1 MFGFRSKLLYVD
13 LGNDRIMEQS
23 ISDEY
28 ERTYLGGRGL
38 GAKILYDEL
47 KPGVDPLGPDNLLL
61 FMTGPLQGAV
71 IPGHTRYVA
80 MAKSP
85 QTNGLAEAHAGGSIG
100 PEIKYAGYDGIV
112 FGGVADEPVYL
123 WLHDGKTEIRDAR
136 SLWGKDI
143 HKTTALIKKDIGE
156 PKASVACIGL
166 GGENLVKFA
175 GIISDLSR
183 AAARTGVGAVMGSK
197 KLKAV
202 AVHGSKKEMPLADR
216 DLVIELAREHSK
228 RLLNNESVINLQKY
242 GTSFG
247 VSVLNTLGILPT
259 KNFQSG
265 FYEGAE
271 NLSGEAM
278 NATIVKGTTGC
289 VGCPIRCRRVVEVKK
304 GKYKGEFNEGPE
316 YETIASLGS
325 LCLNDNLE
333 AVSYANHLCN
343 LHSLDTISTG
353 NVIAFA
359 MECYEKVLIT
369 DEDTDG
375 VKLQWG
381 DSDVIIQ
388 IIKKIALREGFG
400 DVLSEGVKKVAETIG
415 KGAKA
420 FAVEVKGLEVPM
432 HDPRGKKGVGI
443 MYATAA
449 RGAVHMDGAH
459 DIIFER
465 PNVLPELGIIKAM
478 NRKDITGKARLM
490 AKSQD
495 AIAIQNSL
503 IICAFTGD
511 ITFRPVKIADYITW
525 LGAVTDLEYDIS
537 ELMLV
542 GERINNLTR
551 AFNIREGMSKRDDY
565 LPPRF
570 SKNMLAGASS
580 EQRITNRDLQKML
593 DEYYEIRGWDRE
605 TGIPTATKLV
615 NLGLSHIAKD
625 IYAT

>member
-1 MFGFRSKLLYVD
+1 MYGFRGKLLYVD
-13 LGNDRIMEQS
+13 LENDKIMERSVSEEDQ
-23 ISDEY
+23 
-28 ERTYLGGRGL
+28 RNYLGGRGL
-38 GAKILYDEL
+38 GAKVLYDEL
-47 KPGVDPLGPDNLLL
+47 KPDVDPLGPNNLLL
-61 FMTGPLQGAV
+61 FMAGPLQGAI

-80 MAKSP
+80 ITKSP
-85 QTNGLAEAHAGGSIG
+85 QTNGFAEAHAAGSIG

-112 FGGVADEPVYL
+112 FSGAADEPVYL
-123 WLHDGKTEIRDAR
+123 WLHDGETEIRDAK
-136 SLWGKDI
+136 SIWGK
-143 HKTTALIKKDIGE
+143 TTHESTVLIKKDINE

-202 AVHGSKKEMPLADR
+202 AIYGSKKEIPLADR
-216 DLVIELAREHSK
+216 TLVIKLAREHTQ
-228 RLLNNESVINLQKY
+228 RLLNTQDVIDMQKY
-242 GTSFG
+242 GTPLG
-247 VSVLNTLGILPT
+247 VSVLNSLGILPT

-265 FYEGAE
+265 FYEDAE
-271 NLSGEAM
+271 KISGETM
-278 NATIVKGTTGC
+278 SATIQKGIFGC
-289 VGCPIRCRRVVEVKK
+289 VGCPVSCWRVVEVKE
-304 GKYKGEFNEGPE
+304 GKYKGDFNDGPE

-325 LCLNDNLE
+325 LCLNHNLE
-333 AVSYANHLCN
+333 AISYANHLCN

-359 MECYEKVLIT
+359 MECYEKGLIN
-369 DEDTDG
+369 DKDTDG
-375 VKLQWG
+375 VRLEWG
-381 DSDVIIQ
+381 NSDAIIQ
-388 IIKKIALREGFG
+388 MIEKIARREGFG
-400 DVLSEGVKKVAETIG
+400 DVLAEGVKKAAETIG
-415 KGAKA
+415 KMAKN
-420 FAVEVKGLEVPM
+420 FAVEVKGLEAAM
-432 HDPRGKKGVGI
+432 HEPRGKKAVGI

-459 DIIFER
+459 DTDFER
-465 PNVLPELGIIKAM
+465 PNVLPELGIIKTM
-478 NRKDITGKARLM
+478 NRNDMTGKPRLM

-551 AFNIREGMSKRDDY
+551 AFNIR
-565 LPPRF
+565 
-570 SKNMLAGASS
+570 
-580 EQRITNRDLQKML
+580 
-593 DEYYEIRGWDRE
+593 
-605 TGIPTATKLV
+605 
-615 NLGLSHIAKD
+615 
-625 IYAT
+625 